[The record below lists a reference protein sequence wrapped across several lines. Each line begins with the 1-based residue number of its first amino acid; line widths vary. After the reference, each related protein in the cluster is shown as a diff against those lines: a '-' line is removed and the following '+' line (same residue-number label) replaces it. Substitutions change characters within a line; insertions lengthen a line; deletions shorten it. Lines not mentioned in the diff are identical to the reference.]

1 MWQELIMLMKVEE
14 GKDRLILRRSTGGSC
29 AKVGSGGG
37 LKAKAAEAREER
49 RGVKSPK
56 ILLV

>member
-1 MWQELIMLMKVEE
+1 MLMKVEE